1 MSRRRA
7 APKPARAPSGGS
19 EGAKRLSVGAP
30 MTAKTIATAC
40 LLLCVGVAMAQ
51 DKAKPDKST
60 KQPDE
65 GEAKEVSGMSIVGN
79 SETPK
84 SLTIIPWKSS
94 GIGRDSDFKSSLLNQ
109 DLSPID
115 KPSFLRQLEFHKL
128 ANRN

>member
-1 MSRRRA
+1 MT
-7 APKPARAPSGGS
+7 
-19 EGAKRLSVGAP
+19 SV
-30 MTAKTIATAC
+30 KTIATAC

-51 DKAKPDKST
+51 DKAKQDKST

-94 GIGRDSDFKSSLLNQ
+94 EIGRDTDFKSSLLSQ
-109 DLSPID
+109 EIAPID
-115 KPSFLRQLEFHKL
+115 KPSFLRGLDFHKL
-128 ANRN
+128 SHRN